1 MRLEKH
7 EGESLVMSVKKVRFS
22 KDPGR
27 LRPGPA
33 CDQGGHRSHGAEPP
47 ACLPPHQPVACS
59 RQVRT
64 CLWGQL
70 GGGV

>member
-22 KDPGR
+22 KDPER
-27 LRPGPA
+27 LRPGPV

-47 ACLPPHQPVACS
+47 ACPSPL
-59 RQVRT
+59 
-64 CLWGQL
+64 
-70 GGGV
+70 